1 MEASGYADISID
13 IEAFAL
19 DRCRAGV
26 YLSPMSAAVELAE
39 IGALIGDPARANM
52 LCALLDGVPH
62 DATELA
68 LKAGISPPTAS
79 WHLGNLINGQLLVA
93 EKCGRRRLFRLAS
106 PVVARVI
113 EAALILARDERRRR
127 RLPSKDDE
135 VMRSARTCYDHIA
148 GRLGVALT
156 DALVKQRRMALAR
169 CTPTY
174 WNVDGGKLT
183 AKGKHSLCDFGI
195 EVANAEERGGILC
208 HLDWTERRPHIAGT
222 LGTVI
227 AERAFELG
235 WIERVRDSFALSITA
250 RGKKG
255 FAEVFEVRL

>member
-1 MEASGYADISID
+1 
-13 IEAFAL
+13 
-19 DRCRAGV
+19 
-26 YLSPMSAAVELAE
+26 MSAAVELAE

-52 LCALLDGVPH
+52 LCALLDGIPH

-79 WHLGNLINGQLLVA
+79 WHLGNLVLGQLLVA
-93 EKCGRRRLFRLAS
+93 EKRGRRRLFRLAS
-106 PVVARVI
+106 PLVAQVI
-113 EAALILARDERRRR
+113 EAALILARDEKRQRRPNSR
-127 RLPSKDDE
+127 DDE
-135 VMRSARTCYDHIA
+135 ALRSARTCYDHFA

-169 CTPTY
+169 CTATY

-183 AKGKHSLCDFGI
+183 AKGRRCLFIFGI
-195 EVANAEERGGILC
+195 EVANAEETGAILC
-208 HLDWTERRPHIAGT
+208 HLDWTERRPHIAGV

-255 FAEVFEVRL
+255 FAEVFDIRL

>member
-1 MEASGYADISID
+1 
-13 IEAFAL
+13 
-19 DRCRAGV
+19 
-26 YLSPMSAAVELAE
+26 MSAAVELAE

-68 LKAGISPPTAS
+68 LKAGVSPPTAS
-79 WHLGNLINGQLLVA
+79 WHLGNLVAGQLLVA
-93 EKCGRRRLFRLAS
+93 EKVGRRRLFRLAS
-106 PVVARVI
+106 PQVARVL
-113 EAALILARDERRRR
+113 ETALILAGDERRRR
-127 RLPSKDDE
+127 RLPPQNDE
-135 VMRSARTCYDHIA
+135 ALRTARVCYDHFA
-148 GRLGVALT
+148 GRLGVALA
-156 DALVKQRRMALAR
+156 DGLVKQRRMALAR
-169 CTPTY
+169 CTTTY

-183 AKGKHSLCDFGI
+183 AKGKRCLCNFGI
-195 EVANAEERGGILC
+195 EVANAEERGGILS
-208 HLDWTERRPHIAGT
+208 HLDWTERRPHIAGA

-255 FAEVFEVRL
+255 FAEVFDVTL